1 MEIAILIPFFTLYII
16 IRYFVEKR
24 ETAAGNDIRRFA
36 QGIELFKARKYKE
49 AYAFFDTALQ
59 DFPKS
64 ALAYTYR
71 GKCSLAEG
79 NIHSAMYNFTQALSY
94 DNTLAE
100 CYLEKGKILLGQQQY
115 RDAFREYDKAVW
127 FSHGNNPEI
136 LRERGIARMKVKL
149 YRQSSADFSR
159 AVELG
164 DEESCNILMQPPFY
178 GVPLKR
184 INSLKSR

>member
-1 MEIAILIPFFTLYII
+1 MEVAVLIPFLILYLV
-16 IRYFVEKR
+16 IRYFAGDH
-24 ETAAGNDIRRFA
+24 ETASGKDTRRFA
-36 QGIELFKARKYKE
+36 SGIELYKAGKFRE
-49 AYAFFDTALQ
+49 AYDYFDTVLREY
-59 DFPKS
+59 PKS
-64 ALAYTYR
+64 AVAYAYR

-79 NIHSAMYNFTQALSY
+79 NIHSALYNFTQALSY
-94 DNTLAE
+94 DNTLSE
-100 CYLEKGKILLGQQQY
+100 CYLEKGKILLSQQQY

-136 LRERGIARMKVKL
+136 LRERGIARMRVKL
-149 YRQSSADFSR
+149 YRQSSADFAR

-178 GVPLKR
+178 GVPLKK